1 MSHVY
6 TELSG
11 ESVLYLTEN
20 GPIRFIGENEQT
32 VFVLDWRALQRMR
45 PGSVRRLASAAGRKS
60 AKTSS
65 ERCDI
70 VASSW
75 TCLDLVEPA
84 LRYRGRAE
92 ICPGDSPRHGGDRI
106 CVPSDGQSMA
116 DGVFEG
122 MRRLDEAIDGG

>member
-1 MSHVY
+1 
-6 TELSG
+6 
-11 ESVLYLTEN
+11 
-20 GPIRFIGENEQT
+20 
-32 VFVLDWRALQRMR
+32 MR

-122 MRRLDEAIDGG
+122 MRRLDEAIDGGRHIGVSMYIVAERIGNFLWLCARRE